1 MTKTTDSNEAVVF
14 IHGFWAS
21 PANLFPL
28 SMRVR
33 RAGYKTSLFGY
44 NSIGKSPAQNAKD
57 FARFIERIDARTV
70 HIVAHSLGGIVVKH
84 FMDKHPMASIG
95 RVVMIGTPLKG
106 SEVAQH
112 FIQYDAAKYVLGR
125 SVERGLLG
133 DAPPW
138 PKDRPLGMIAGQQG
152 FGLVTLLK
160 MADSYISEK
169 ASGRKNLELGR
180 AAINAAIA
188 GDGEPNDGLVNL
200 SETMSDEVTHRY
212 ELRQGHTGML
222 LSNETAKAALC
233 YLQHGNF
240 DGVYSRR

>member
-1 MTKTTDSNEAVVF
+1 MPNVNDSSEAVVF

-28 SMRVR
+28 SVRIR
-33 RAGYKTSLFGY
+33 RAGYKTALFGY

-57 FARFIERIDARTV
+57 FARFIERIDADIV

-84 FMDKHPMASIG
+84 FMHKQAMASVG

-106 SEVAQH
+106 SEVAHH
-112 FIQYDAAKYVLGR
+112 FIKYDAAKYVLGR

-138 PKDRPLGMIAGQQG
+138 PKGRELGMIAGQRG
-152 FGLVTLLK
+152 FGLATLLK
-160 MADSYISEK
+160 MADSYMSEK
-169 ASGRKNLELGR
+169 TRGAVNPNPGR
-180 AAINAAIA
+180 AVINAVMS
-188 GDGEPNDGLVNL
+188 GQGEPNDGLVNL

-212 ELRQGHTGML
+212 ELSQGHTGML
-222 LSNETAKAALC
+222 LSTETANAALC
-233 YLQHGNF
+233 YLQNGNF
-240 DGVYSRR
+240 DRVETRG